1 MMSYTRSEKLKA
13 VLYTKLDGNWAAGHL
28 FEDFINN
35 VKNVIKLFVSF
46 FGFFLLGI

>member
-13 VLYTKLDGNWAAGHL
+13 ILYTELDGNWAAGHL

-35 VKNVIKLFVSF
+35 VKNLIKLFVSF
-46 FGFFLLGI
+46 FFFLVGI